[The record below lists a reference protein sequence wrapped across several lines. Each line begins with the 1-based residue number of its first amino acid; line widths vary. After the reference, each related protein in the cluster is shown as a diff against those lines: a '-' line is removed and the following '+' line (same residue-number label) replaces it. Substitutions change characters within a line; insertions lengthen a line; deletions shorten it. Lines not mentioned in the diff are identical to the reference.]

1 MRQLQGLGIVF
12 SLLAILGIS
21 SVASADPITI
31 AGGSFTTGGGAASY
45 FRVSGAGFTAQGAD
59 RDADPAH
66 FTMSGGNA
74 SLNAGFSDDFPLS
87 QITFNGVNYGNV
99 WIDGSFRVQAA
110 GGGSQTLTDSL
121 FTMTGTATGYL
132 WNSSSPQRGQELF
145 STNFQGSG
153 LAHVVNGANPTIVY
167 EFGQGLSSA
176 SSVVTPEPASL
187 LLLGS
192 GLALIG
198 ARVRARKRAP
208 RRQS

>member
-1 MRQLQGLGIVF
+1 MRQLPALGIVF
-12 SLLAILGIS
+12 LVFAILGIS
-21 SVASADPITI
+21 SVAAADPITI
-31 AGGSFTTGGGAASY
+31 AGGSFTTGGGAASF

-74 SLNAGFSDDFPLS
+74 SLNTVFSDDFPLS
-87 QITFNGVNYGNV
+87 QITFNGVNYGKV
-99 WIDGSFRVQAA
+99 WIDGNFRVQAA
-110 GGGSQTLTDSL
+110 SGGSQALADAL
-121 FTMTGTATGYL
+121 FTMTGTVTGYR
-132 WNSSSPQRGQELF
+132 WNSNSPQRGQQLF
-145 STNFQGSG
+145 STNFEGSG

-192 GLALIG
+192 GLALVG
-198 ARVRARKRAP
+198 ARVRARKRAL